1 MSFRPKA
8 RSTIGGK
15 NSKGS
20 KKEKPAVLS
29 ITLEHGDIIVMH
41 GRKIQQ
47 FYEASLTFPH
57 KLRRNGGVLIFNQH
71 AVTPKGPLRYALT
84 CRYVRPELT
93 SDAQDAALKGT
104 LPPASEQY
112 NYDGDVNAAPVVHT
126 ASEVNKFVNNIAA
139 RLKTGDLTA
148 SDVLEITK
156 RLAIIAIPLNAE
168 PERAIESKVNISVV
182 NVA

>member
-15 NSKGS
+15 IGKGS

-47 FYEASLTFPH
+47 FYEASLTFVH
-57 KLRRNGGVLIFNQH
+57 KLRRNGEVLISDQH

-93 SDAQDAALKGT
+93 SDAQDAALKGA

-112 NYDGDVNAAPVVHT
+112 NYDGDVNAAPIVH
-126 ASEVNKFVNNIAA
+126 AVSEVDKFINNIAA
-139 RLKTGDLTA
+139 RLKTGDLTV

-156 RLAIIAIPLNAE
+156 RLATIAIPPNVE
-168 PERAIESKVNISVV
+168 PERAIESKMNIAVV
-182 NVA
+182 GVA